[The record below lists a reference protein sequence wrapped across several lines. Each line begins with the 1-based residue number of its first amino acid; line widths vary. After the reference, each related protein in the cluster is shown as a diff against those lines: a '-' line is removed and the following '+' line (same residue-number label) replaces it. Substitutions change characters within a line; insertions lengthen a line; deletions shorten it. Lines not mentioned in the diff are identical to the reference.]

1 MQAPLTTR
9 EAWLTHFAEEYIWP
23 RIEAAGGQRPRKY
36 RVSVG
41 FPKGRRG
48 GKDHSIGQCWSQEVS
63 ADQTC
68 EIFIS
73 PELDAGQAVAVLA
86 HETVHGSVGVR
97 YGHRAPFKKLALA
110 IGLSGP
116 MRATVPTPE
125 LEAMIQGWIAAE
137 SAYPHAPLTAAASPT
152 KPGSRLLK
160 ARCEGCGY
168 AVRVTRQWLDIASP
182 ICPDPRCDAYQE
194 PMVSAS
200 AKVFKRQ
207 DAQLSPERRRCERA
221 KAATQQP
228 GDLL

>member
-9 EAWLTHFAEEYIWP
+9 EAWLTHFAEEYLWP
-23 RIEAAGGQRPRKY
+23 RIEAAGGLRPPKY

-48 GKDHSIGQCWSQEVS
+48 SKGHSIGQCWSQEVS

-73 PELDAGQAVAVLA
+73 PELDAGRAIAVLA

-97 YGHRAPFKKLALA
+97 CGHRAPFKKLALA

-125 LEAMIQGWIAAE
+125 LEAMIQGWMAAE
-137 SAYPHAPLTAAASPT
+137 IAYPHAPLTAAASPT

-168 AVRVTRQWLDIASP
+168 TVRVTRQWLDIASP
-182 ICPDPRCDAYQE
+182 ICPDPRCDAYRE

-200 AKVFKRQ
+200 SEVFKRHV
-207 DAQLSPERRRCERA
+207 AQRSPELQRCRPA
-221 KAATQQP
+221 KAVTQ
-228 GDLL
+228 

>member
-9 EAWLTHFAEEYIWP
+9 EAWLTHFAEKYLWP
-23 RIEAAGGQRPRKY
+23 RIEAGGARRPERY

-48 GKDHSIGQCWSQEVS
+48 GKGHSIGQCWSQEVS

-73 PELDAGQAVAVLA
+73 PELDAGQAVAVLSREVCHA
-86 HETVHGSVGVR
+86 AIGVR
-97 YGHRAPFKKLALA
+97 HGHRAPFKKLALA

-116 MRATVPTPE
+116 MRATVPTPDF
-125 LEAMIQGWIAAE
+125 EATIQGWIDAE
-137 SAYPHAPLTAAASPT
+137 PAYPHAPLTAATSPT

-160 ARCEGCGY
+160 ARCEACGY
-168 AVRVTRQWLDIASP
+168 TVRVTRQWLDIATP
-182 ICPDPRCDAYQE
+182 VCPDPHCDAYQE

-200 AKVFKRQ
+200 SEVFKRHPTQ
-207 DAQLSPERRRCERA
+207 RVPEPRLGLGSVPQLES
-221 KAATQQP
+221 
-228 GDLL
+228 G

>member
-9 EAWLTHFAEEYIWP
+9 EAWLTHMAEKYLWP
-23 RIEAAGGQRPRKY
+23 RIEAGGGRRPARY

-48 GKDHSIGQCWSQEVS
+48 GKGHSIGQCWSQEVS

-73 PELDAGQAVAVLA
+73 PELDAAQAVAVLS
-86 HETVHGSVGVR
+86 HEVCHAAVGVR
-97 YGHRAPFKKLALA
+97 HGHRAPFKKLALA

-116 MRATVPTPE
+116 MRATIPAPGFATT
-125 LEAMIQGWIAAE
+125 IHGWIAAE
-137 SAYPHAPLTAAASPT
+137 PAYPHAPLTAATSPT

-160 ARCEGCGY
+160 ARCERCGY
-168 AVRVTRQWLDIASP
+168 TVRVTRQWLDIARP
-182 ICPDPRCDAYQE
+182 VCPDPHCDAYQE

-200 AKVFKRQ
+200 SEVFKQ
-207 DAQLSPERRRCERA
+207 HHAQRAPEPPLGLGSVPHLES
-221 KAATQQP
+221 
-228 GDLL
+228 G